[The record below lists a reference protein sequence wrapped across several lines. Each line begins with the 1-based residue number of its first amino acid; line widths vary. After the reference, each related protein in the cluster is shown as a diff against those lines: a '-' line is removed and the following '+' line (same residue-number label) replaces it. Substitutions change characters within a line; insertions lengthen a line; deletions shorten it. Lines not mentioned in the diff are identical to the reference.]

1 MILHRVCLAISVLV
15 GLPIAGLG
23 LLFVVPAAQ
32 DRSAAVVLLFIPA
45 LLVAWAVMLLVRLI
59 RHGEFREG
67 LHSRLLA
74 FYTVAGA
81 VSIWATTW
89 DFSRQ
94 GATDRIFSPWITLEA
109 ALFFLF
115 PLVHLL
121 LFYKTSSAEAEDKKT
136 PAAGRGK
143 KCLRRLGQGLCIL
156 LLAAFALCCLVM
168 YRVSRHSPYCD
179 CASTCTVAEADAN
192 TILSD
197 LADYFSLPARTSLGP
212 TPIFI
217 GPQACVRNS
226 IPFSALRDRNTA
238 TISGDI
244 DTLTISVRDVSG
256 KCPKSYQEAFAGWDD
271 GVFSKTV
278 RTIESE

>member
-1 MILHRVCLAISVLV
+1 MSVKGGRRYLY
-15 GLPIAGLG
+15 GIMMN
-23 LLFVVPAAQ
+23 Q
-32 DRSAAVVLLFIPA
+32 D
-45 LLVAWAVMLLVRLI
+45 MQ
-59 RHGEFREG
+59 EQ
-67 LHSRLLA
+67 
-74 FYTVAGA
+74 TC
-81 VSIWATTW
+81 
-89 DFSRQ
+89 
-94 GATDRIFSPWITLEA
+94 
-109 ALFFLF
+109 
-115 PLVHLL
+115 
-121 LFYKTSSAEAEDKKT
+121 SAEVEEAKT
-136 PAAGRGK
+136 PAPRRGQ
-143 KCLRRLGQGLCIL
+143 KCLRRVGQGLCIL
-156 LLAAFALCCLVM
+156 LLAGVALCCLVM

-179 CASTCTVAEADAN
+179 CASTCTVAEADAS

-256 KCPKSYQEAFAGWDD
+256 KCLKSYQEAVTGWSN